1 MNIAAFISKKIRH
14 TEGQSFSATVARVGV
29 ASVALGLAVM
39 ITSFAILGGF
49 KREIYRKIFSF
60 GGHIQVSEFS
70 TNQSYETTPISV
82 KTDLYQNQKRIPEVA
97 HIQGVAQKAA
107 LIKTATE
114 VQGIVMKG
122 VGPDFDT
129 ATFTPNLRQG
139 RFVQWSDTTF
149 SRDVVP
155 SRKIARQLNLKVG
168 DEILVYFMQNPPR
181 VRKLR
186 VSGLYET
193 GMEEFDDNT
202 VLCDI
207 ALLRRIN
214 DWKPDQVGMYEV
226 FLRNFDNLESGSKK
240 VFDTMDYA
248 MKLIK
253 VTDKY
258 NQIFEWLVL
267 LNRNVAIF
275 HALILFVSCFNMVAT
290 LLILIMERTQMIG
303 LLKALGARNGQIQRI
318 FLWGG
323 LKLIGKGILW
333 GNLVGI
339 GFCLLQYYFRLV
351 PLDQETYYMD
361 AVPIE
366 WNIPLILLLN
376 LLVVALVLSILVIPT
391 LVISR
396 INPVKAIRF
405 D

>member
-1 MNIAAFISKKIRH
+1 MNVAAFVSKKIRH

-39 ITSFAILGGF
+39 IISFAILGGF

-82 KTDLYQNQKRIPEVA
+82 KTDLYKNQKRIPEIA
-97 HIQGVAQKAA
+97 HIQGIAQKAA

-122 VGPDFDT
+122 VGRDFDT
-129 ATFTPNLRQG
+129 AAFAPNLRDG
-139 RFVQWSDTTF
+139 RLVQWSDTAF
-149 SRDVVP
+149 SRDVVL

-168 DEILVYFMQNPPR
+168 DETLVYFMQNPPR

-186 VSGLYET
+186 VSGIYET

-207 ALLRRIN
+207 SLLRRIN
-214 DWKPDQVGMYEV
+214 DWQPDQVGMYEV
-226 FLRNFDNLESGSKK
+226 FLRNFDELESGAKK

-267 LNRNVAIF
+267 LNRNVVIF
-275 HALILFVSCFNMVAT
+275 LALILFVSCFNMVAT

-323 LKLIGKGILW
+323 LKLIGQGMLW
-333 GNLVGI
+333 GNLIGI
-339 GFCLLQYYFRLV
+339 GFCVLQYYFGLV

-366 WNIPLILLLN
+366 WDVPTVLLLN
-376 LLVVALVLSILVIPT
+376 LLVVVLVLSILIIPT

-396 INPVKAIRF
+396 ISPVKAIRF